1 MITWIVAI
9 AMGVAI
15 MAVSLW
21 AIRLLAT
28 PQPPEPDPEDVHE
41 VEVRYRCTVCGM
53 RLTITHAQDEEP
65 DAPRHC
71 REEMEPA

>member
-1 MITWIVAI
+1 MTILI
-9 AMGVAI
+9 ALALGVGI

-21 AIRLLAT
+21 AVRMLAT
-28 PQPPEPDPEDVHE
+28 PQPPEPDPEDVLE
-41 VEVRYRCTVCGM
+41 MEARYRCTVCGM

-71 REEMEPA
+71 REDMEPE